1 MNRSSPGRSVDSIFQ
16 MRAYPRYIERDLNGT
31 HLWIREDYDREKLLH
46 RIGLEDLLNDAAA
59 TKISTG
65 RLTAV
70 FKLRWGERDLF
81 IKFFLYK
88 HWRHVLKAPFLKTKG
103 QLAWENAG
111 MLLREGF
118 QTPPVIL
125 VGEKRAFGF
134 VEKSFFVTEAVEAIS
149 LRSFL
154 KESFGESLLKLSISR
169 RSFFHRLGQVIGS
182 LHAKGIYHGDL
193 NLGNLWMTASPGRGL
208 FDLYFLDNEGARSF
222 RSLPKSRRL
231 HDLRDLND
239 IHLETLTLKDRF
251 CFLRAY
257 LKENP
262 SLRSHKKRFVQ
273 ELLEASFRRHK
284 RK

>member
-1 MNRSSPGRSVDSIFQ
+1 MQVYPG
-16 MRAYPRYIERDLNGT
+16 YIERDLDGT
-31 HLWIREDYDREKLLH
+31 HLWIREDYHREELLH
-46 RIGLEDLLNDAAA
+46 RIGPEALLKDADAI
-59 TKISTG
+59 KIQTG

-70 FKLRWGERDLF
+70 FRLRWEEKELF
-81 IKFFLYK
+81 VKFFLYK
-88 HWRHVLKAPFLKTKG
+88 HWRHVVKAPFLKTKG
-103 QLAWENAG
+103 RLAWENAG

-118 QTPPVIL
+118 RTPPVIL

-134 VEKSFFVTEAVEAIS
+134 VQKSFFVTEAVEAVS

-154 KESFGESLLKLSISR
+154 KESFKDSLLKLSISR
-169 RSFFHRLGQVIGS
+169 VNFFYRLGRVIGS

-193 NLGNLWMTASPGRGL
+193 NLGNLWITASSGNGL

-222 RSLPKSRRL
+222 RPLPNSRRL

-239 IHLETLTLKDRF
+239 IRFEAISLKDRLW
-251 CFLRAY
+251 FLRAY
-257 LKENP
+257 LNENP
-262 SLRSHKKRFVQ
+262 DLRPHKKRFVR